1 MLKVVRGPIEFR
13 RGVGKLVEQCVEGF
27 KDKRFV
33 LLFNRGPCSE
43 LLPDLRLKK
52 NKSRRIGSRAARS
65 RLGAYL
71 PGLVDGSDIRTFGR
85 FTNDYSL

>member
-33 LLFNRGPCSE
+33 LLCNRGPCSE
-43 LLPDLRLKK
+43 LLPTY
-52 NKSRRIGSRAARS
+52 A
-65 RLGAYL
+65 
-71 PGLVDGSDIRTFGR
+71 
-85 FTNDYSL
+85 

>member
-27 KDKRFV
+27 RDKGFV

-43 LLPDLRLKK
+43 LH
-52 NKSRRIGSRAARS
+52 SRPMLDKEQVS
-65 RLGAYL
+65 
-71 PGLVDGSDIRTFGR
+71 TGR
-85 FTNDYSL
+85 FTNDSSR